1 MSERRLSKPE
11 GRGAP
16 AQRAPAQRAA
26 RLLRW
31 YPKAWRSR
39 YGEEFTELLISDI
52 AERPRSRSRTADV
65 IRGGI
70 LARLADAGLCGCA
83 PEAAPQARAGLASL
97 ACCVAVFLGFG
108 GAMWSQLTIG
118 GQWSAPDTAGAVATF
133 VMSAAMLVFAVLA
146 LLAALPVAWTVV
158 AWTAVARTVVARTAV
173 ARTVGAERLR
183 AAKGLRRG
191 LLGPS
196 VLFLAGLAIVVAGGR
211 HFGNGWPGTGG
222 HPWARGVLV
231 PGGVA
236 AFSWASTLSVSSFW
250 AHPAALAA
258 FPAAELA
265 WMTLSPLALAGAVT
279 GAATVVRRVELSPAV
294 LRYETR
300 LAVAACVTMAVFLGG
315 GCAWIADRTPRPG
328 NLFHAGVIDVAG
340 LVVMTVALAV
350 GLQAARHAARA
361 VPGRARAGAR

>member
-1 MSERRLSKPE
+1 M
-11 GRGAP
+11 
-16 AQRAPAQRAA
+16 
-26 RLLRW
+26 LRW

-52 AERPRSRSRTADV
+52 AERPRSWSRTADV

-70 LARLADAGLCGCA
+70 VARLADAGLCGCA

-118 GQWSAPDTAGAVATF
+118 WQWSAPDTRGAVATF

-158 AWTAVARTVVARTAV
+158 ARTVVARIACG
-173 ARTVGAERLR
+173 R
-183 AAKGLRRG
+183 AKGLRSG

-222 HPWARGVLV
+222 HPWARHALV

-294 LRYETR
+294 LRYQTR

-315 GCAWIADRTPRPG
+315 GCAWTADRTPRPG

-340 LVVMTVALAV
+340 LVVMTLALAV
-350 GLQAARHAARA
+350 GRQAARHAARG